1 MWRDNLDSTL
11 KEDFE
16 VLLKRV
22 SLEKKAY
29 QNAKDVSKAQI
40 WCALAVLSKEIEN
53 MRIRVTALE
62 KNIKN
67 KKNLKL
73 KKALERL

>member
-1 MWRDNLDSTL
+1 MWRDNLDATL

-29 QNAKDVSKAQI
+29 KSAKDVSKAQL
-40 WCALAVLSKEIEN
+40 WCALAILSKEIEN
-53 MRIRVTALE
+53 LKIRANALE
-62 KNIKN
+62 KVVKN
-67 KKNLKL
+67 KKNSKL
-73 KKALERL
+73 KETLKKF